1 MALLKS
7 NKHKVIDVERRKQRN
22 DKKTFGTPHNKL
34 YNNDLPEEDIEIEDV
49 VNDEDDV
56 FETEIQSGEDTAE
69 QSKSKRIMGFS
80 MNLNKSINDEGI
92 TSEEERYIET
102 DLPQTETI
110 QVIKNIPNIHELETT
125 SDGVG
130 VFPVNIGSY
139 SEIILQNYGQKEY
152 AKSIS
157 RPSLIKTKEGMANCS
172 IIKTSNCY
180 AILRKGRKKE
190 EIEIAW
196 VMTRTDIANKV
207 KAADGKIYIDVV
219 IKDDLSE
226 KSVRIPFSDF
236 FEGRINNLM
245 KYGLSLHTEFAF
257 TMSVYFQRLIEEM
270 PTEDASHK
278 LGIVLNNQT
287 GQYEFNAYDI
297 TDGFEKDTYCEDW
310 DEYCDG
316 INKLIEVSPAMQYLI
331 CVTMSAPV
339 LTLLKKKYNLDL
351 HSYVVNIVGASST
364 GKTITQRLCASM
376 WTNPA
381 SDKIFS
387 AMLSTSNAALK
398 RLDGRFGI
406 PTIIDEATV
415 VGGVSPTEYA
425 YSVYE
430 EREKRRL
437 NSDCSEKASGTWST
451 IAIMSSE
458 QHFHNN
464 SKVQNGGMS
473 VRVHSM
479 ESLEF
484 TKSKAHAD
492 QVSNFIKDNYGI
504 VGYEFTNMLFD
515 EYIDKLEELYE
526 EARIVMQNYVQKDK
540 SDLTP
545 RLVNIY
551 AITYMTAVLLEDM
564 GLAINPDAVAKIMAE
579 HNAMVANEQN
589 LALNAYRAIISY
601 IVRNPLKGG
610 LRKFETNDG
619 ALIKVAIEESLTQEI
634 LAKAGFTDLKVTIK
648 EMDKAGYL
656 IRQQNGRLKSK
667 LTIDG
672 NLGYTYQFDMSG
684 FSEGF
689 VSDKAN
695 IKAMISND
703 EYDYNV

>member
-1 MALLKS
+1 MAFKKSTSPLSEIIRAERLKQREAE
-7 NKHKVIDVERRKQRN
+7 KVIRVQQE
-22 DKKTFGTPHNKL
+22 GL
-34 YNNDLPEEDIEIEDV
+34 YNDDLSKDNASDKTSEK
-49 VNDEDDV
+49 
-56 FETEIQSGEDTAE
+56 SDT
-69 QSKSKRIMGFS
+69 KKVINFS
-80 MNLNKSINDEGI
+80 INLNKNANDNETDI
-92 TSEEERYIET
+92 EEKEQYIET
-102 DLPQTETI
+102 ELPQIEKTNTI
-110 QVIKNIPNIHELETT
+110 KKNIKIDDLETAY
-125 SDGVG
+125 DGIRI
-130 VFPVNIGSY
+130 FPVTIRAY
-139 SEIILQNYGQKEY
+139 SEKLLQSNEQKEL

-157 RPSLIKTKEGMANCS
+157 RPSLIKTKSGMVSCA
-172 IIKTSNCY
+172 ILKTNNSY
-180 AILRKGRKKE
+180 AILRKGTKKE
-190 EIEIAW
+190 DVEIAW
-196 VMTRTDIANKV
+196 VMTRADITNKV
-207 KAADGKIYIDVV
+207 KAADGKIYIDVN

-226 KSVRIPFSDF
+226 KSVRIPYPDF
-236 FEGRINNLM
+236 FEGRINNLA

-257 TMSVYFQRLIEEM
+257 TMSVYFQKLIEEM
-270 PTEDASHK
+270 PTEDASQK
-278 LGIVLNNQT
+278 LGLFMNNQT
-287 GQYEFNAYDI
+287 GQYEFNAYNI
-297 TDGFEKDTYCEDW
+297 ADGFEKETYCEDW
-310 DEYCDG
+310 DEYCDALNG
-316 INKLIEVSPAMQYLI
+316 LIEVSPAMQYLI
-331 CVTMSAPV
+331 SVTMSAPV
-339 LTLLKKKYNLDL
+339 LTLLQKKYHLDL

-406 PTIIDEATV
+406 PTIIDEATI

-458 QHFHNN
+458 QHFHSN
-464 SKVQNGGMS
+464 SKVQNSGMA
-473 VRVHSM
+473 VRVHS
-479 ESLEF
+479 LENLAF
-484 TKSKAHAD
+484 TQSKEHAD
-492 QVSNFIKDNYGI
+492 KVSNFIKDNYGI
-504 VGYEFTNMLFD
+504 SGYEFINMLFD
-515 EYIDKLEELYE
+515 EHKDDLDELYE
-526 EARIVMQNYVQKDK
+526 EARVTMHGYVKNNM

-551 AITYMTAVLLEDM
+551 AITYMTAVLLEEM
-564 GLAINPDAVAKIMAE
+564 GLVINPDAVAEIMAE

-601 IVRNPLKGG
+601 IVRNPLKSGI
-610 LRKFETNDG
+610 RKFETNEG

-634 LAKAGFTDLKVTIK
+634 LSKAGFTDLKVTIK

-672 NLGYTYQFDMSG
+672 NLGYAYQFDMTE
-684 FSEGF
+684 FSDGF
-689 VSDKAN
+689 VADKAS
-695 IKAMISND
+695 IKDMIHND
-703 EYDYNV
+703 EYNYNI